1 MLMTVDVAVQN
12 EQLKKDLVDLKQ
24 QNEQTAKVRNNR
36 STIELESL
44 LMTL

>member
-36 STIELESL
+36 STIELESS
-44 LMTL
+44 LMML